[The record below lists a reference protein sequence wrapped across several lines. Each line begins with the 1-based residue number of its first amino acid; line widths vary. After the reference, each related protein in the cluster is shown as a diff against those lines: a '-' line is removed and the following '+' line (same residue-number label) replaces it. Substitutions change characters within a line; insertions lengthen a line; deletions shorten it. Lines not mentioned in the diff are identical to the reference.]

1 MKYLAHKFSNLV
13 ENIEPQDGLD
23 ALEEEI
29 NCHTTDDELK
39 DISPDT
45 FYEEFWLRVG
55 QMTEGESN
63 WLKYPILSRFALV
76 LATGFKSNSEAE
88 RGFSVQTDLHRDPK
102 RNLMSQDTFEAN
114 MQIHYGV
121 EGKQTEELCS
131 KCVKH
136 KAADTTPAKHCHCCV
151 AEISTQM
158 KENCKAAWKEEKT
171 KKQNAAK
178 ITPIEQLDVDKKS
191 EKAQQEATN
200 RSLLFARSL
209 KTRTTFNVPSLMT
222 KVFPTADEL
231 KARKRE
237 EAAKVKEKKTMEINE
252 RAKTHAETYRK
263 RRLEKETRSETILK
277 KKAVFHQR
285 KLRSF
290 YSRELYSFF
299 KKNILL
305 NHCFGNFVWVGPLVW
320 VWVVWNN

>member
-29 NCHTTDDELK
+29 NCYTTDDELK

-55 QMTEGESN
+55 QVTEGESN

-76 LATGFKSNSEAE
+76 LATGFNSNSEAE

-114 MQIHYGV
+114 MQIHYDV

-136 KAADTTPAKHCHCCV
+136 KAADTTPPKHCHCCV
-151 AEISTQM
+151 AEISTQT
-158 KENCKAAWKEEKT
+158 KENCKAAWKEEKAR
-171 KKQNAAK
+171 QNAAK
-178 ITPIEQLDVDKKS
+178 ITPIEQLDADKKS

-231 KARKRE
+231 KARERE
-237 EAAKVKEKKTMEINE
+237 EAAKKVNEKKTMEINE
-252 RAKTHAETYRK
+252 RAKTHAENVQKKKTQEGTK
-263 RRLEKETRSETILK
+263 RRKDTKEESSVPTKKVVKEVPISVCTKTR
-277 KKAVFHQR
+277 R
-285 KLRSF
+285 
-290 YSRELYSFF
+290 
-299 KKNILL
+299 
-305 NHCFGNFVWVGPLVW
+305 
-320 VWVVWNN
+320 